1 MTQMEQDRDQFA
13 PLAEESIRL
22 LLPSEN
28 ADYAAHLLRLDPLSR
43 FMRFA
48 GYVTDSA
55 VRRHAARVADERAV
69 VLGYF
74 ADGELRGVAE
84 LHPLPV
90 RAGRLH
96 SAEIAFS
103 VERPWQGRGIGSRLM
118 DRIIA
123 YARAHG
129 FEDLQLMFLASNGRM
144 KRMAI
149 ERDVQLTNDADEVIG
164 SLQPRAAT
172 PFTWAREAARGVGAA
187 ARAASTMPRRLF
199 LPRPSEK

>member
-1 MTQMEQDRDQFA
+1 MTQMEQDKDSIA
-13 PLAEESIRL
+13 PTAEESIRL
-22 LLPSEN
+22 LLPSEY

-48 GYVTDSA
+48 GLVTEPA
-55 VRRHAARVADERAV
+55 LRRHAARVADQRAV

-90 RAGRLH
+90 RAGRPR

-103 VERPWQGRGIGSRLM
+103 VERPWQGRGIGSKLM
-118 DRIIA
+118 DRLLA
-123 YARAHG
+123 YARAHR

-144 KRMAI
+144 KRMAV
-149 ERDVQLTNDADEVIG
+149 ERNARLTNEDDEIIG
-164 SLQPRAAT
+164 RLQPRPAT
-172 PFTWAREAARGVGAA
+172 PFSWAREAARSVSAVA
-187 ARAASTMPRRLF
+187 KAASAMPRRIF
-199 LPRPSEK
+199 LPHPSEN